1 MPRKKSASGRSRV
14 QSAIR
19 VLSLKLQ
26 KVNKRLRSLKRA
38 GNLGSYKSKELLNF
52 VARNRALSIKK
63 GRKGKFLKIILS
75 KVPTTIGVKKEA
87 NKKLAE
93 ILSSRAF
100 SNIGV
105 EKIRKDTRRK
115 IKQTLKEQNDR
126 AISDS
131 DVDKFIEI
139 AKYLNKAKQD
149 SLKDR
154 IDPSDFFA
162 LVSDAKTERWSL
174 NQWINQIGIIAN
186 IEDINDINNITM
198 RNEAIDLY
206 NRYVA

>member
-14 QSAIR
+14 QSANR

-52 VARNRALSIKK
+52 VAHNRALSIKK

-75 KVPTTIGVKKEA
+75 KVPTTIGVKMEA

-93 ILSSRAF
+93 ILGSRAF
-100 SNIGV
+100 SNIGI

-115 IKQTLKEQNDR
+115 IKQTLEEQNDI

-139 AKYLNKAKQD
+139 AKYLNKAQQD
-149 SLKDR
+149 SLKDK
-154 IDPSDFFA
+154 IDPSAFFA
-162 LVSDAKTERWSL
+162 LVTEAKTERWSV
-174 NQWINQIGIIAN
+174 NQWVNQISLIAN
-186 IEDINDINNITM
+186 IEDINDITNITM

>member
-14 QSAIR
+14 QSANR

-93 ILSSRAF
+93 ILGSRAF

-131 DVDKFIEI
+131 DVDRFIEI
-139 AKYLNKAKQD
+139 AKYLNKAQQD

-154 IDPSDFFA
+154 IDPSAFFA
-162 LVSDAKTERWSL
+162 LVSDAKTESWSV
-174 NQWINQIGIIAN
+174 NQWVNQIGFIAN
-186 IEDINDINNITM
+186 IEDINDITNITM